1 MCICLKKVSR
11 CDWVSARHTS
21 ACITGLY
28 VDFNLT
34 RTDTA
39 TMTDYRQPQKT
50 TTSDKEKE
58 REGES
63 ARAAEPDHLSFTT
76 QEQACRCHE
85 GPFQLRVSA
94 LFESSG
100 GKR

>member
-39 TMTDYRQPQKT
+39 TMTDYRQLQKT
-50 TTSDKEKE
+50 TASDQE
-58 REGES
+58 REREREKVPEQQNRIIFHLQHRSRPAG
-63 ARAAEPDHLSFTT
+63 AMRA
-76 QEQACRCHE
+76 
-85 GPFQLRVSA
+85 PFS
-94 LFESSG
+94 
-100 GKR
+100 